1 MLLAHGGRRELDRAQ
16 LERFVSVDKALELAL
31 ATCKRH
37 GLQTNR
43 RTVSS
48 YATGSGNAVLLTAC
62 VLTRGGEVVARGSGK
77 GVGDQSFASATF
89 EALENWF
96 MLLSSRPWDAVTDFL
111 TCDEL
116 LEQPPLRPDPLIA
129 RMRDWDPLGRVG
141 CASYQSSD
149 GTTTLVPV
157 ALTDVGYHRSPPPG
171 DTFDYR
177 PFLKYFSTNGVASGV
192 LEEDAF
198 LHGVLEVVERDSLSR
213 LMISIAAG
221 SSPRAATLPSHI
233 LPSDVGHVVASFED
247 TVGTKVEFYA
257 LPALAAIPVFH
268 ARARVGMRLYTGT
281 GASVSANYAAE
292 RAASELLQD
301 HAMTVDLILGD
312 KTDRAM
318 ERLRRYPGVYAACTQ
333 LPSELP
339 PSEETCVQIK
349 SSFADTERVP
359 DRHLDVITGHL
370 QDAGYETLRRVLLG
384 EEVNVVS
391 TYVPGAERYVLIGRG
406 NPMLP
411 SGDPSATAAL
421 RYDPSLVFA

>member
-1 MLLAHGGRRELDRAQ
+1 MLLAHGGRRESDRAQ
-16 LERFVSVDKALELAL
+16 LERSVSVESALELAL

-37 GLQTNR
+37 GLQVSR

-62 VLTRGGEVVARGSGK
+62 VLSRGGEVVARGSGK
-77 GVGDQSFASATF
+77 GVGNQSFASATF

-96 MLLSSRPWDAVTDFL
+96 MLLSSRPWDAVSDFL
-111 TCDEL
+111 TCGEL
-116 LEQPPLRPDPLIA
+116 LEQRALSPDPLIA
-129 RMRDWDPLGRVG
+129 RMRDWDPSGRVG
-141 CASYQSSD
+141 CSTYHASD
-149 GTTTLVPV
+149 GTTTLIPV
-157 ALTDVGYHRSPPPG
+157 ALTDVGYHRSPAPG

-213 LMISIAAG
+213 LMISIAEG
-221 SSPRAATLPSHI
+221 STPRAATLPSHI
-233 LPSDVGHVVASFED
+233 LPSDVRHVIASFEEAVE
-247 TVGTKVEFYA
+247 TGVEFYA
-257 LPALAAIPVFH
+257 LPALAAVPVFH
-268 ARARVGMRLYTGT
+268 ARARVGTRLHTGT

-301 HAMTVDLILGD
+301 HAMTVDLGLGD

-318 ERLRRYPGVYAACTQ
+318 ERLRRYPGVHDACTR

-339 PSEETCVQIK
+339 HSEETCAQIRP
-349 SSFADTERVP
+349 SLIETGRVP
-359 DRHLDVITGHL
+359 DRYLGVFTGHL
-370 QDAGYETLRRVLLG
+370 RDAGYITLRRVLLG

-391 TYVPGAERYVLIGRG
+391 IYVPGAERYVLIGRG

-411 SGDPSATAAL
+411 SGDPSATAKL
-421 RYDPSLVFA
+421 KYDSSLVFA